1 MNWGKG
7 LPGAVT
13 GVDSRVRSSTKIS
26 AVVALMACLAG
37 TCLAGET
44 ATLRNGFTIHYE
56 RRESVGESTRLYL
69 SDSPDSFVD
78 VPTGD
83 IVQIEVDKVPA
94 ASTPAAKPPNVVHHP
109 IRLDEALSAASQK
122 HSVSPDLLRSVIRA
136 ESGFN
141 ANARSVKG
149 AQGLMQLMPA
159 TAAKLGVRD
168 AFDPAQNVD
177 GGARYLHELLGRY
190 NNNLTFALAAYNAG
204 PERVEKYHGVPP
216 FPETISY
223 VNRVLRNLDENQNG
237 WSQRSFSGG
246 RGIDHEAKKSSAPN
260 FESIRELQSNILV
273 EAKEPEAAPSTDSN

>member
-1 MNWGKG
+1 MK
-7 LPGAVT
+7 LIVPT
-13 GVDSRVRSSTKIS
+13 L
-26 AVVALMACLAG
+26 VVAVLITCLAG
-37 TCLAGET
+37 TCFAGET

-56 RRESVGESTRLYL
+56 RRESVGENTRLFL
-69 SDSPDSFVD
+69 TGSADSFVD

-94 ASTPAAKPPNVVHHP
+94 ASTPPVKAPNEIHHP

-122 HSVSPDLLRSVIRA
+122 NNVSPDLLRSVIRA

-159 TAAKLGVRD
+159 TAAKMGVVD
-168 AFDPAQNVD
+168 AFDPVQNVD

-223 VNRVLRNLDENQNG
+223 VNRVLRNLDDSQNG
-237 WSQRSFSGG
+237 FSRRSFSGQ
-246 RGIDHEAKKSSAPN
+246 REFRSPQKKSSAPN
-260 FESIRELQSNILV
+260 FESIREMQSSILV
-273 EAKEPEAAPSTDSN
+273 DDKQAETASATDSDSN